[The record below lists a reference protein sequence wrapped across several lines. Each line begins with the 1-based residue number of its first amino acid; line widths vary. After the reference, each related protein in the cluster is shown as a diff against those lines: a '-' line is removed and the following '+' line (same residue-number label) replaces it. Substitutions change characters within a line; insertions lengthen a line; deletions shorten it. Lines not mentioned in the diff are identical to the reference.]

1 MYLERADAEDE
12 KMVNGWKA
20 DIDGVLV
27 FVSAHVTSTLLMVAQ
42 RT

>member
-12 KMVNGWKA
+12 RMVDSWKA
-20 DIDGVLV
+20 DIDGILV